1 MVSILYSVYFCACY
15 LALILPRLCKLSHK
29 KALALQV
36 LFSVIMRTKS
46 CKRFIKS
53 IDFSPYMDIM
63 LYVKQFYMRQIL
75 SKGGSK
81 IKNGRISV
89 GKEVHSLDNLIGRYI
104 EMCAYTDERFDG
116 ITGTNG
122 RILDYIARRR
132 DSDVFQRDIER
143 EFCITRSTAS
153 KVLTLMEQKGFIERR
168 SVPGDARLKKL
179 VLTDISVQF
188 TDMMHENIARI
199 EAVLTD
205 GVSKEELRAFITT
218 VEKMKENLR
227 AQMK

>member
-1 MVSILYSVYFCACY
+1 MVFWTKYNVTRYMVSILYSVYFCACY

-36 LFSVIMRTKS
+36 LFSVIMRAKS

-63 LYVKQFYMRQIL
+63 LYVKQFYMRQIM

-104 EMCAYTDERFDG
+104 EMCAYTDERLPV
-116 ITGTNG
+116 
-122 RILDYIARRR
+122 R
-132 DSDVFQRDIER
+132 
-143 EFCITRSTAS
+143 TA
-153 KVLTLMEQKGFIERR
+153 GYW
-168 SVPGDARLKKL
+168 A
-179 VLTDISVQF
+179 ISPAAATATF
-188 TDMMHENIARI
+188 FSAISRGNSA
-199 EAVLTD
+199 
-205 GVSKEELRAFITT
+205 
-218 VEKMKENLR
+218 
-227 AQMK
+227 

>member
-1 MVSILYSVYFCACY
+1 MFVFCRKSKKFM
-15 LALILPRLCKLSHK
+15 LASYNKRR
-29 KALALQV
+29 ALALQV
-36 LFSVIMRTKS
+36 LFSVIMRAKS

-122 RILDYIARRR
+122 RILGYIARRR

-188 TDMMHENIARI
+188 TDMMHENVARI

>member
-1 MVSILYSVYFCACY
+1 
-15 LALILPRLCKLSHK
+15 
-29 KALALQV
+29 
-36 LFSVIMRTKS
+36 MRTKS

-53 IDFSPYMDIM
+53 IDFSPHLNIM

-81 IKNGRISV
+81 IKNVKISV

-122 RILDYIARRR
+122 RILGYIARRR

-188 TDMMHENIARI
+188 TNMMHENVSRI
-199 EAVLTD
+199 ESVLTD
-205 GVSKEELRAFITT
+205 GVSSGELEAFFST

>member
-15 LALILPRLCKLSHK
+15 LALILPRLCKLSYK

-36 LFSVIMRTKS
+36 LFSVIMRAKS

-104 EMCAYTDERFDG
+104 EMCACTDERFDG

-122 RILDYIARRR
+122 RILGYIARRR

-188 TDMMHENIARI
+188 TDMMHENVARI